1 METLLQ
7 INKKQLLIFGSH
19 AELNSKPKTGILKA
33 VDYLLTYLLA
43 YLLTYLLTCLLHG
56 SESFLR
62 R

>member
-33 VDYLLTYLLA
+33 VDYLLTYLLI
-43 YLLTYLLTCLLHG
+43 YLLTYLLAY
-56 SESFLR
+56 SMAQSPS
-62 R
+62 